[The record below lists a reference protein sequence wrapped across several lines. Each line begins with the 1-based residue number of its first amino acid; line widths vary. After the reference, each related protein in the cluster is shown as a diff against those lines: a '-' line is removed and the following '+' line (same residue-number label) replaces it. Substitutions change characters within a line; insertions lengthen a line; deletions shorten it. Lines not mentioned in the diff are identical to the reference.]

1 MSRPAASRPL
11 TASRTAGQGTN
22 EVEVILVTDKG
33 FPLPGAVMKGD
44 VFLTIPV
51 GAPMLEASVMTAAEV
66 KAGGS
71 IAVSLVVEGNRIPLY
86 ACGSKEDKS
95 HKLPDVI
102 RGKTEV
108 QLVAEITTRAAYRPK
123 NDKRRVRGLKKDGNV
138 VIQRALD
145 VVYSQ
150 LVPEYQAVLFPSN
163 SNTVEV
169 FRLTVATADPSPAL
183 DKLFENARD
192 VLK

>member
-1 MSRPAASRPL
+1 VTPVRYPGANTP
-11 TASRTAGQGTN
+11 
-22 EVEVILVTDKG
+22 EVEQIIVTDKG
-33 FPLPGAVMKGD
+33 NPGAGAVTKGE
-44 VFLTIPV
+44 VFLTVPV
-51 GAPMLEASVMTAAEV
+51 GAPMLEASVMTSAEV

-71 IAVSLVVEGNRIPLY
+71 IAVSLILEGNRIPLY
-86 ACGSKEDKS
+86 NCGAKEDKS

-108 QLVAEITTRAAYRPK
+108 QLVAEITARTAYRPK
-123 NDKRRVRGLKKDGNV
+123 TEKRRVRGLKKDGNY
-138 VIQRALD
+138 VIQKALD
-145 VVYSQ
+145 ILYNQ
-150 LVPEYQAVLFPSN
+150 LIPEYQAVLFPSN

-192 VLK
+192 ILK